1 MELIL
6 PLPLAQALR
15 PLAGFRNALAHGYL
29 QIDVDRVHAVLNQ
42 HLEQLR
48 EFARY
53 VQAHLSQVDG

>member
-1 MELIL
+1 LVDE
-6 PLPLAQALR
+6 PQRHRRDHVTP
-15 PLAGFRNALAHGYL
+15 PSVHGYL

-53 VQAHLSQVDG
+53 VQAHLSRVNG